1 MGYWRW
7 LFKKIRSLNLKR
19 QVKEIL
25 TDPWFEGIWGAIL
38 ALGCSMIL
46 ASLLDLP
53 LWTGLLA
60 GIILAFFLL
69 THGIYR
75 DFGKDEE

>member
-1 MGYWRW
+1 MGYWKW
-7 LFKKIRSLNLKR
+7 LLKKLLKYR
-19 QVKEIL
+19 ARVKPFL
-25 TDPWFEGIWGAIL
+25 KDPSTEGLFGGL
-38 ALGCSMIL
+38 AFVCSIKL
-46 ASLLDLP
+46 AALLDLP
-53 LWTGLLA
+53 LWAGLLT